1 MAIIVVGVAAI
12 LLVTYLA
19 VDYVATRYR
28 HSRKSIMLLGAEA
41 VLSLLLGLF
50 LALSLVELPWYYHV
64 VFGLV
69 IALPTYAVLSLVTV
83 ETWRMLKQGNSD
95 TELSQ
100 MRTRLQELQDEAD
113 RLAWQIDNLRRK
125 KKALEQEHDE
135 DLFRQRKLKNEIEQW
150 QSGGGM
156 ERIRSLRVE
165 DWNSE
170 LSQLSTDQLQ
180 KRKKELEYEI
190 NKPKNSDQYDSLKVQ
205 IALVD
210 LELLN
215 RKMRE
220 PNKELREL
228 KESVEKRESRRSEV
242 NGEIQ
247 QLDQQIRVT
256 VQDRGSTSRKKVE
269 LK

>member
-1 MAIIVVGVAAI
+1 MAIIVVGVAVI
-12 LLVTYLA
+12 LLGTYLA

-28 HSRKSIMLLGAEA
+28 HSRKSIMILGGEA
-41 VLSLLLGLF
+41 VISLLLGVF

-64 VFGLV
+64 AFGLV

-83 ETWRMLKQGNSD
+83 ETWRMLKQGDSD
-95 TELSQ
+95 SQLSQ
-100 MRTRLQELQDEAD
+100 MRATLQQLQDEAD

-165 DWNSE
+165 DWNLQLSE
-170 LSQLSTDQLQ
+170 LSAGQLL
-180 KRKKELEYEI
+180 KRKEELANEIDKPENSERYE
-190 NKPKNSDQYDSLKVQ
+190 SLKVQ
-205 IALVD
+205 IVLVD

-215 RKMRE
+215 RKMKE
-220 PNKELREL
+220 PNKALRELRESL
-228 KESVEKRESRRSEV
+228 EKKESRRNEV

-247 QLDQQIRVT
+247 QMDQQIRT
-256 VQDRGSTSRKKVE
+256 LVQDRGSPSRRKVE